1 MTAVEFLKQNLPSLF
16 VDDSGHYE
24 NLFQKTLELEKQQI
38 IDAANIPKEQ
48 RWYENKYD
56 SCGEQYYF
64 ETYKK
69 NDMKQETLEEPV
81 WKSLPSGDLV
91 EMVDFLIKKLN
102 IAKAALN
109 HIASWNDD
117 LEYQY
122 GDPGECAAE
131 ALIKIRNL

>member
-1 MTAVEFLKQNLPSLF
+1 MNAKEEILKIL
-16 VDDSGHYE
+16 
-24 NLFQKTLELEKQQI
+24 
-38 IDAANIPKEQ
+38 KEQ
-48 RWYENKYD
+48 
-56 SCGEQYYF
+56 Q
-64 ETYKK
+64 
-69 NDMKQETLEEPV
+69 TLEEPV

-117 LEYQY
+117 LEYRY